1 MNRGDKLGLFDKLFS
16 KYPAPPESGG
26 YFKLLTT
33 YSPVFTSWHGN
44 LYESELVRSA
54 IDARARHAAKLRVEV
69 IGQAKPKLQTKIRRA
84 PNSFQTW
91 YQFMY
96 RLSTILDM
104 QNTAFI
110 VPIVEK
116 LNPDSIVGYFPIMP
130 TQCAIVQDEDGNPW
144 LRYKF
149 SSGATAAIEYG
160 RCGIMT
166 KFQYSDD
173 VFGESNTALN
183 STTSLI
189 DLQDQG
195 INEAV
200 KSGANYMFMA
210 KVNNFSKTDDL
221 RKERERFSEE
231 NFRADSKAG
240 GLLLFPNNYTDIK
253 QITANPYVVDA
264 PQRELIQRNV
274 YNYFG
279 VNEDILQ
286 NKAFGDSWTAFY
298 EGAIEPF
305 AIQFSEVMTN
315 MTFSDA
321 EFSHGS
327 RIMAIANRMQ
337 YMDNNAKLNMSSQM
351 ADRGIMSIN
360 EIREV
365 WNLEP
370 VEGGDIR
377 VMRGE
382 YKNADEDGTEGV

>member
-1 MNRGDKLGLFDKLFS
+1 MGLFDKLFG
-16 KYPAPPESGG
+16 KYPSPPASDG

-33 YSPVFTSWHGN
+33 YSPVFTTWSGN

-54 IDARARHAAKLRVEV
+54 IDARARHAAKLRVDV
-69 IGQAKPKLQTKIRRA
+69 IGQAKPKLQTQIRRA
-84 PNSFQTW
+84 PNNFQTW

-110 VPIVEK
+110 VPILEK
-116 LNPDSIVGYFPIMP
+116 LNPNSIVGYFPIMP
-130 TQCAIVQDEDGNPW
+130 TSCTIVEDEHGNPW

-149 SSGATAAIEYG
+149 SSGVTAAIEYE

-166 KFQYSDD
+166 KFQYRDD
-173 VFGESNTALN
+173 VFGESNNALN

-200 KSGANYMFMA
+200 KSSANYMFMA
-210 KVNNFSKTDDL
+210 QVNNFSKADDL
-221 RKERERFSEE
+221 RKERERFTEE
-231 NFRADSKAG
+231 NFGSESKAG
-240 GLLLFPNNYTDIK
+240 GLLLFPNNYANIQ
-253 QITANPYVVDA
+253 QIHSQPYLVDA
-264 PQRELIQRNV
+264 QQRELIQRNV

-286 NKAFGDSWTAFY
+286 NKAYGDSWTAFY

-305 AIQFSEVMTN
+305 AIQFSEVMTK
-315 MTFSDA
+315 MSFSDT
-321 EFSHGS
+321 EFAHGS
-327 RIMAIANRMQ
+327 RIMATANRMQ
-337 YMDNNAKLNMSSQM
+337 YMDNATKLNMSAQM

-360 EIREV
+360 EIRDI

-370 VEGGDIR
+370 VEGGDVR

>member
-1 MNRGDKLGLFDKLFS
+1 MGLFDKLFNR
-16 KYPAPPESGG
+16 YPAPPEGGG

-33 YSPVFTSWHGN
+33 YSPVFTSWSGN

-54 IDARARHAAKLRVEV
+54 IDARARHAAKLRVDV
-69 IGQAKPKLQTKIRRA
+69 LGKAKPKLQTSIKRA
-84 PNSFQTW
+84 PNNFQTW

-110 VPIVEK
+110 VPILEK
-116 LNPDSIVGYFPIMP
+116 LNPDNIVGYFPIMP
-130 TQCAIVQDEDGNPW
+130 TQCAIVQDEKGEPW

-149 SSGATAAIEYG
+149 SSGSTAAIEYG

-166 KFQYSDD
+166 KFQYRDD
-173 VFGESNTALN
+173 VFGESNNALN
-183 STTSLI
+183 STTALI
-189 DLQDQG
+189 DMQDQG

-200 KSGANYMFMA
+200 KSSANYMFMA
-210 KVNNFSKTDDL
+210 KVNNFSKSDDL
-221 RKERERFSEE
+221 RRERERFSDE

-240 GLLLFPNNYTDIK
+240 GLLLFPNNYTDIQ
-253 QITANPYVVDA
+253 QIHSQPYIVDA
-264 PQRELIQRNV
+264 AQRELIQRNV

-286 NKAFGDSWTAFY
+286 NKAYGDSWTAFY
-298 EGAIEPF
+298 EGAVEPF
-305 AIQFSEVMTN
+305 AIQFSEVMTK
-315 MTFSDA
+315 MTFSETEQA
-321 EFSHGS
+321 YGA
-327 RIMAIANRMQ
+327 RIMAVANRMQ
-337 YMDNNAKLNMSSQM
+337 YMDNATKLNMSSQM

-360 EIREV
+360 EIRDI

-370 VEGGDIR
+370 VEGGDVR

-382 YKNADEDGTEGV
+382 YKNADEDGSEGV